1 MIESV
6 TKGKVV
12 IAGAG
17 MTGLM
22 MALRIKQLD
31 PDIGVV
37 IFDRADRPG
46 GMYQSIE
53 YPDGRLFDY
62 GMHLIYESCNPDVDN
77 LYREVMDE
85 RDWHIHENNE
95 KDIAGLYFR
104 GRLQNYS
111 HYVDLRAFGDV
122 EKKRFLGDFMLNLGE
137 GAKDCG
143 RSGWQF
149 LLNQFGNEIVESVH
163 RPLIQSLYGVNIEE
177 IDRFAIKA
185 TALERVVL
193 FDPDTMLDLMK
204 SDRIRSRLAFPDQLN
219 LPPYRTNH
227 QKALYPKQF
236 GMKHY
241 VDRLVDTL
249 QQRGV
254 EILTNI
260 AGMSLHCSDDQV
272 DSITINDKK
281 GDSRKI
287 PVQTLFWSI
296 GWPSLGHALG
306 TDMSGIGK
314 PAGTRVIFANFVFDQ
329 MPLMDRLYYFY
340 CYDPGFAA
348 FRVTNYVNYCP
359 AAAADGFPVCVEL
372 WPSRL
377 GLDAKNLSDEQC
389 LALALD
395 ELRRFGVITEKHT
408 LKFSAI
414 ENKGGEFPLPSVA
427 NVTAIEE
434 IKKRVLSKKM
444 RNIAVTG
451 IMASDDLF
459 FIPDIL
465 NHAFSV
471 IEKTFTGEN
480 KL

>member
-1 MIESV
+1 MIDV

-31 PDIGVV
+31 PRIDVV

-104 GRLQNYS
+104 GRLQDYS
-111 HYVDLRAFGDV
+111 HYVDLRSFSDA
-122 EKKRFLGDFMLNLGE
+122 EKKRFLGDFMLNLGTN
-137 GAKDCG
+137 GNDCG
-143 RSGWQF
+143 RSGSRF
-149 LLNQFGNEIVESVH
+149 LVSQFGGEIVESVH
-163 RPLIQSLYGVNIEE
+163 RPLIQSLYGVNIED
-177 IDRFAIKA
+177 IDQFAIKA

-204 SDRIRSRLAFPDQLN
+204 SDKIRSRLAFPDQLN
-219 LPPYRTNH
+219 LPPYRTNS
-227 QKALYPKQF
+227 QKALYPKRF

-241 VDRLVDTL
+241 IDRLVGTL

-260 AGMSLHCSDDQV
+260 AGMSLNCSDAQV
-272 DSITINDKK
+272 DSITISGKD

-296 GWPSLGHALG
+296 GWPSLAHALG

-314 PAGTRVIFANFVFDQ
+314 PGGTKVVFANLVFDRI
-329 MPLMDRLYYFY
+329 PLMDRLYYFY
-340 CYDPGFAA
+340 CYDPGFAT
-348 FRVTNYVNYCP
+348 FRVTNYANYCP
-359 AAAADGFPVCVEL
+359 AAAVDGFPVCVEL
-372 WPSRL
+372 WLSRL
-377 GLDAKNLSDEQC
+377 GLDPKHLSDEQC

-395 ELRRFGVITEKHT
+395 ELRRFGVIKENYA

-414 ENKGGEFPLPSVA
+414 ENKGGEFPLPSIA
-427 NVTAIEE
+427 NVTAIGE
-434 IKKRVLSKKM
+434 IKKRVLNKGM
-444 RNIAVTG
+444 RNIEVTG

-471 IEKTFTGEN
+471 IEKTITGEN